1 MRTSRFLVILLLIG
15 AVLPQQVIAEPAPG
29 YRFPAHPVMMHL
41 SVASNGGL
49 ALIAITVSEYGK
61 PVEHMCPIDSPD
73 TYIGC
78 RELSGRKYL
87 LFEVGDGVKYVNLTD
102 SLAGFNFTALSAAP
116 VGRKWFLVGARHIS
130 PCEFD
135 VCTNVSYTVMEYLP
149 EEERIGRPVRL
160 SQIDSDVLF
169 NLPDAMAVSG
179 TISNGSLVFSFPY
192 ANETYSVPVEAFE
205 EYLHLLNFSDSSGL
219 NAESLLKLFRAV
231 PFRGGLILYL
241 PSYGIEAYTP
251 EPYSLREY
259 LLIGNRSS
267 VYFPYMWVGHSGFV
281 CSPNNASATPLTGRL
296 FPPLLYY
303 RNGRLSP
310 LFNLSVEVPPSAFG
324 NASETLTCPNPVL
337 KLPNGTLAR
346 VGGNSFVPELELSP
360 GEGRVY
366 ISIVRTV
373 PHYSPENSTFVD
385 FCVNREKI
393 LHAEFSDSSVQ
404 FLRMPFPGLF
414 MNVNGSWVYGRLSD
428 RGFRNFCVYYWGPA
442 FNETFVY
449 DPAGRTLRPIE
460 ESTVE
465 YGSSNEFH
473 AWKANQSAVS
483 FITPSFDISRIPL
496 ENLSRCVPSSRA
508 ASMLRGVKVGEGIL
522 FYYPFYVTGIA
533 LEGRGWATVWGD
545 YSSNARTTFDGTCL
559 AFYYSDGRITSALK
573 AETAVVAVPVGNWS
587 VKLVIPYID
596 TGNALNV
603 SPEPPEEN
611 TPAQTLPAEEGSGVC
626 GPAAIIGFSV
636 IPLLLRKKR
645 RG

>member
-29 YRFPAHPVMMHL
+29 YRFPDHPVMMRL
-41 SVASNGGL
+41 SVASNGSF
-49 ALIAITVSEYGK
+49 ALIGITLSEYGK
-61 PVEHMCPIDSPD
+61 LPDHMCPIDSPD

-87 LFEVGDGVKYVNLTD
+87 LFEVDDGVKYVNLTD

-116 VGRKWFLVGARHIS
+116 LGRKWFLIGARHIS

-149 EEERIGRPVRL
+149 EGERIGGPVRL
-160 SQIDSDVLF
+160 SQIDSDILF
-169 NLPDAMAVSG
+169 NLPDVMAVSG

-205 EYLHLLNFSDSSGL
+205 KYFRLLNLSDSSNL

-231 PFRGGLILYL
+231 PFRGGIILYL
-241 PSYGIEAYTP
+241 PSYGLEAYTS

-259 LLIGNRSS
+259 LLIGNGSS
-267 VYFPYMWVGHSGFV
+267 VYFPHMWAGHSDFV
-281 CSPNNASATPLTGRL
+281 CSPNNASVTPLTGRL

-303 RNGRLSP
+303 HNGKLSP
-310 LFNLSVEVPPSAFG
+310 LLNISVETYVQASDGSGGAF
-324 NASETLTCPNPVL
+324 TCAQPVL
-337 KLPNGTLAR
+337 KLPNGALAR
-346 VGGNSFVPELELSP
+346 VGGNSSVPELEIP
-360 GEGRVY
+360 PDEGRVY

-373 PHYSPENSTFVD
+373 PHYSPENFTFVD
-385 FCVNREKI
+385 LCVNREEI
-393 LHAEFSDSSVQ
+393 LHARLGGSSVS
-404 FLRMPFPGLF
+404 FLQTPFLGLF
-414 MNVNGSWVYGRLSD
+414 LNVNGSWVYRRLSSG
-428 RGFRNFCVYYWGPA
+428 GFRNFCIYYWGPA
-442 FNETFVY
+442 FNETFIY
-449 DPAGRTLRPIE
+449 APAERVLRPIK

-465 YGSSNEFH
+465 YGSSNEFRV
-473 AWKANQSAVS
+473 WKANQSAVS
-483 FITPSFDISRIPL
+483 FITPSFDIARIPL
-496 ENLSRCVPSSRA
+496 ENLSLCVPSSKT
-508 ASMLRGVKVGEGIL
+508 ASMLHGVKVGEGIL

-533 LEGRGWATVWGD
+533 LEGHGWATVWGD
-545 YSSNARTTFDGTCL
+545 YSSNARTTLDGTCL
-559 AFYYSDGRITSALK
+559 AFYYSNGRITSALK
-573 AETAVVAVPVGNWS
+573 AETAAVTVPVGNWS
-587 VKLVIPYID
+587 VKLGIPYID

-603 SPEPPEEN
+603 SQELPEEN
-611 TPAQTLPAEEGSGVC
+611 TPAQTLPGGEGSGVC